1 MNWRVYPWLR
11 QFAIEWQAARGQG
24 GDFQRPF
31 SQDWEDLLEA
41 ADILS
46 AEGRAEAFREAQELR
61 EAKFVDLKTDRYRP
75 YQIKR
80 IILPFVSENR
90 LQELFDLP
98 SPGSGGV
105 DLSTVD
111 WCPKLSFLSSAHTS
125 LSAED
130 LLKLDTYLR
139 SNTNLRPIVP
149 IKERSLEI
157 FGDEKRLDALIMTSI
172 FRRDR
177 LSLSDLHCEQI
188 GEPLGW
194 RRGPAAAS
202 QQAVIIIENAATWH
216 SYARW
221 NKFSACFSAVIY
233 GKGIQCAASIQYLHD
248 ILGELGGSRQI
259 LYFGDIDP
267 PGLHIPQLASDYAS
281 AHGFPRIQPDLWSYE
296 LLLQC
301 ASLASPWDGEPAI
314 RNDCDWLGPLADPTW
329 QVLVQSL
336 RLPQEH
342 IGWSILENI
351 SKPTRLQ

>member
-11 QFAIEWQAARGQG
+11 QFAMEWQAARGQG

-31 SQDWEDLLEA
+31 SHDWEDLLEA

-90 LQELFDLP
+90 LRELFDLP
-98 SPGSGGV
+98 SPGSGGL

-111 WCPKLSFLSSAHTS
+111 WCPKLSFLNSARTA
-125 LSAED
+125 LAPED
-130 LLKLDTYLR
+130 LIKLNAYLEGN
-139 SNTNLRPIVP
+139 SNPRAIVP

-157 FGDEKRLDALIMTSI
+157 FGDEKRLDALIMTSV
-172 FRRDR
+172 FRGDR

-194 RRGPAAAS
+194 RRGPEAAS
-202 QQAVIIIENAATWH
+202 EQPVIIIENAATWN
-216 SYARW
+216 SYTRW
-221 NKFSACFSAVIY
+221 NQSSARFSAVIY
-233 GKGIQCAASIQYLHD
+233 GKGIQCATSIQYLHD
-248 ILGELGGSRQI
+248 IFGELGGSRQI
-259 LYFGDIDP
+259 RYFGDIDP
-267 PGLHIPQLASDYAS
+267 PGLHIPQLASDYAFT
-281 AHGFPRIQPDLWSYE
+281 HGLPKIQPDLWSYE
-296 LLLQC
+296 LLLQSAGQ
-301 ASLASPWDGEPAI
+301 ASTWDGEPAI
-314 RNDCDWLGPLADPTW
+314 RHDCDWLGPLADPTW
-329 QVLVQSL
+329 QLLAQSL

-342 IGWSILENI
+342 VGWSILENI
-351 SKPTRLQ
+351 SKPTRLE